1 MFENLTAR
9 FEKVFRFL
17 KGQGKLT
24 EANIKEAL
32 REVRLALLEADVNY
46 RVVKDFVSRIQERAV
61 GQEVMSSL
69 TPGQQVIKIV
79 HEELI
84 KLLGE
89 KAEPLSLKG
98 PSPVTVLLVGLQ
110 GSGKTTTAAKLAL
123 KLKKDGRHPCLVPA
137 DVYRPAAIEQLR
149 VLAGQVGV
157 PCYEPGQGESP
168 ESIVKAALNY
178 AGSQRCDTLIVDT
191 AGRLHIDRDLMEEL
205 RRLKQILSPE
215 EILLVV
221 DAMTGQDAVNVAEAF
236 HKELSITGVI
246 LTKLDGDAR
255 GGAALSVRAVTGCP
269 IKFVGVGE
277 KLDALEI
284 FHPDRMSSRILGM
297 GDILSA
303 IEKAQEAIDQEEA
316 ERLFKK
322 LQEDSFTLEDFRD
335 QLRQLR
341 RLGSLDQILKL
352 LPGTG
357 MLKELRNMH
366 VDMKE
371 LIHAE
376 AIINSMTKE
385 ERRKPEIINASRKRR
400 IARGSGTSVQEV
412 NRVLR
417 SFEQMRKMMRQMVGT
432 GRSSG
437 TKAAKKKK
445 RRAFFPF

>member
-9 FEKVFRFL
+9 FEKVFKFL
-17 KGQGKLT
+17 RGQGKLT

-46 RVVKDFVSRIQERAV
+46 RVVKDFIARIQERAV

-84 KLLGE
+84 ELLGG

-98 PSPVTVLLVGLQ
+98 SPPVTVMMVGLQ

-123 KLKKDGRHPCLVPA
+123 RLRKEGRRPCLVPA

-149 VLAGQVGV
+149 VLAQQIQV
-157 PCYEPGQGESP
+157 PCYEPQRGEAP
-168 ESIVKAALNY
+168 ESIVRSALSY
-178 AGSQRCDTLIVDT
+178 AKSQKLDTLIVDT
-191 AGRLHIDRDLMEEL
+191 AGRLHIDRELMEEL
-205 RRLKQILSPE
+205 RRLKEIASPE

-221 DAMTGQDAVNVAEAF
+221 DSMTGQDAVNVAEAF
-236 HKELSITGVI
+236 HKDLAITGVV

-255 GGAALSVRAVTGCP
+255 GGAALSIRAVTGCP
-269 IKFVGVGE
+269 VKFVGVGE
-277 KLDALEI
+277 KLDALEV

-303 IEKAQEAIDQEEA
+303 IEKAQEAIDQEDA
-316 ERLFKK
+316 ERFLKK
-322 LQEDSFTLEDFRD
+322 LREDSFTLEDFRE

-341 RLGSLDQILKL
+341 KLGSLDQILRL

-357 MLKELRNMH
+357 MLKELRDMH

-400 IARGSGTSVQEV
+400 IAQGSGTSVQDV
-412 NRVLR
+412 NKVLR
-417 SFEQMRKMMRQMVGT
+417 SFEQMKKMMKQMVGT
-432 GRSSG
+432 RHSSG
-437 TKAAKKKK
+437 SKPKKKK
-445 RRAFFPF
+445 KRAFFPF